1 MSDSQNM
8 DNKLTA
14 KERLAIDR
22 VRMPERPGAERA
34 TDFDEVNLGLTA
46 ELAVREA
53 QRCLQC
59 KKAPCVD
66 GCPVGINIPSFLDK
80 IANRDFLGAA
90 SLLRCDNNLPA
101 VTGRVCPQEIQCEAL
116 CVRGK
121 AGQPVAIGWLERFVA
136 DYEMAQ
142 QKRNSPTTA
151 ANLPEPT
158 GCKVACVGS
167 GPAGISCAGELAKMG
182 HDVTI
187 FEAFHKPGG
196 VLVYGIPEFRL
207 PNDIVDREIKNLKAL
222 GVKIECNVVI
232 GRTLTIDQL
241 LNEEGFDAVFIANG
255 AGLPMFLRVPGE
267 NLKGVYSANEYL
279 TRTNLMGAYQ
289 FPNSDT
295 PVIVGK
301 RVCVVGG
308 GNVAMDAVRT
318 SKRLGADES
327 VIIYRRALEQMP
339 ARVEEVHHAQ
349 EEGIRFEMLTNPI
362 EVLGDDKSWVRGLRC
377 IRMEL
382 GEPDASGRRRP
393 IPIEGSEFDIECDLV
408 VVAVGTG
415 ANPLMTQTTA
425 QLKTN
430 KWGYLEVDETTL
442 QTTMPGVFAGGDIV
456 RGAATD
462 ILAMGDGKKAAFAI
476 HDYLQAKTPAAS

>member
-1 MSDSQNM
+1 
-8 DNKLTA
+8 
-14 KERLAIDR
+14 
-22 VRMPERPGAERA
+22 MPERPGNERA

-66 GCPVGINIPSFLDK
+66 GCPVGIDIPGFLDK

-90 SLLRCDNNLPA
+90 ALLRRDNNLPA

-142 QKRNSPTTA
+142 LKKTSPA
-151 ANLPEPT
+151 VNPPEPT

-182 HDVTI
+182 HDVTV

-232 GRTLTIDQL
+232 GRTLTIDQF

-349 EEGIRFEMLTNPI
+349 QEGIRFEMLTNPI

-415 ANPLMTQTTA
+415 ANPLITQTTPE
-425 QLKTN
+425 LKTN
-430 KWGYLEVDETTL
+430 KWGYLEVDEATL

-456 RGAATD
+456 RGAATV

-476 HDYLQAKTPAAS
+476 HDYLQAKAPASS